1 MLPLE
6 YRIVFLKDLS
16 VAIYEEEDYEL
27 NEILVIKKVI
37 FLLINLSD
45 IDGDSYEDIR
55 KVLKQW

>member
-6 YRIVFLKDLS
+6 YRIVFLQDLS

-45 IDGDSYEDIR
+45 IDGDISSYEDIR
-55 KVLKQW
+55 KVLK